1 MFEHQTCTPVLR
13 TADAISTDFLE
24 GQESGYEPG
33 CQAANTPG
41 KSAAN
46 LYFNHILPGTKQLC
60 GRIIGNLYTEL
71 SRSTLQSK
79 TWVSS
84 HPLKVFHLN
93 GLLTR
98 EIVIYSLNI
107 LHSIDLNIASTPLA
121 EESRK
126 VYWEYSIPLELDGI
140 PYRGYCVKNFRYSD
154 KKANLSTTSMCTGKI
169 GNGKIQCRHRN
180 KILLNSNNAKHSL
193 YINCSQN
200 GVMHHITIWLSFFHN
215 LIRC

>member
-13 TADAISTDFLE
+13 TADAIFTDFLE

-79 TWVSS
+79 T
-84 HPLKVFHLN
+84 
-93 GLLTR
+93 
-98 EIVIYSLNI
+98 
-107 LHSIDLNIASTPLA
+107 
-121 EESRK
+121 
-126 VYWEYSIPLELDGI
+126 
-140 PYRGYCVKNFRYSD
+140 
-154 KKANLSTTSMCTGKI
+154 
-169 GNGKIQCRHRN
+169 
-180 KILLNSNNAKHSL
+180 
-193 YINCSQN
+193 
-200 GVMHHITIWLSFFHN
+200 
-215 LIRC
+215 